1 MKLENLEIYT
11 LSMSFADKVWNIVIL
26 WDFFAKDTIGKQFVR
41 AADSISANISEGFGR
56 DSFKDSRKFYYI
68 ARGSLYETKTWLDK
82 SFNRNLILEP
92 IYKSLFDELNVLGLR
107 MNNFIK
113 AHNQLIKQ
121 NNQ

>member
-1 MKLENLEIYT
+1 MKLEDLEIYK
-11 LSMSFADKVWNIVIL
+11 LSMSFTDKVWNVIVL
-26 WDFFAKDTIGKQFVR
+26 WDFFSKDTIGKQFVR

-82 SFNRNLILEP
+82 SFSRNLILEP
-92 IYKSLFDELNVLGLR
+92 VYKSLFDELNLLGLKL
-107 MNNFIK
+107 NNFIK
-113 AHNQLIKQ
+113 AHNQLMKQ